1 MQSEGLTPP
10 LPFIQEDGQENDK
23 EDDGVEKQVKKQP
36 GSLREKLLRIILLCW
51 VLPIAIILTVAGV
64 LLRSNYERNL
74 RSQLETDAGY
84 VLRQEELLL
93 NAVFESSKA
102 VSYDGA
108 VRSAYR
114 DYLQNGDRA
123 ALYRGVSEYLSQTFA
138 RDERFQAVFVSFWED
153 LKIYPYVMSSG
164 IRGYSIPR
172 NYHRSVEPLLLEE
185 MAEADTA
192 IRILVYDNELYVARN
207 LLDSSFRPYATVVM
221 LCDKSGLL
229 DSFDSIRGAGGVM
242 LLLDDLL
249 LDESGTLRQT
259 EDPETPDGDVLCY
272 DGDLEGHRL
281 QLQVRTV
288 SFDILADIPEL
299 RIAVAAVL
307 LLVLPLLLVM
317 ILLFRRQVTR
327 PVETLLDATD
337 RLQGGERGYR
347 IEDEAKNKEFERI
360 YRHFNAMST
369 ELQNQFERSYR
380 EQQALQEARV
390 KALQSQINPHFLNNT
405 LEVIN
410 WEARLAGDDRVS
422 TMIEALSVMLN
433 AALGR
438 DGRSRIPL
446 KEELS
451 YVDAY
456 LYIIS
461 QRLGERLVISREIDE
476 ALLELP
482 VPRLILQPLVENAV
496 EHDLAQRHGGAL
508 SVRVYRSGDEIVLES
523 EHDGSLSSEDLES
536 IREMLAS
543 SVVDTEISGQ
553 VGLRNVRQRLEL
565 LYGQAGRLNIEQ
577 SAPERILAQVRFPI
591 ES

>member
-1 MQSEGLTPP
+1 M
-10 LPFIQEDGQENDK
+10 
-23 EDDGVEKQVKKQP
+23 EKQVKKQP
-36 GSLREKLLRIILLCW
+36 GSLRTKLLRIILLCW
-51 VLPIAIILTVAGV
+51 VLPIAIILTAAGA

-84 VLRQEELLL
+84 VLRQEELFLE
-93 NAVFESSKA
+93 AVFESSKA

-114 DYLQNGDRA
+114 DYLQNGDRT
-123 ALYRGVSEYLSQTFA
+123 ALYRGVSEYLSQSFS

-153 LKIYPYVMSSG
+153 LKIYPYIMSSG

-185 MAEADTA
+185 MSEADTA

-207 LLDSSFRPYATVVM
+207 LLDNSFRPYATVVM

-229 DSFDSIRGAGGVM
+229 NSFESIRGAGGVT
-242 LLLDDLL
+242 LL
-249 LDESGTLRQT
+249 LDELLLDETGTLRQT
-259 EDPETPDGDVLCY
+259 PGAETPDVDVLYY
-272 DGDLEGHRL
+272 DGTLEGHRL
-281 QLQVRTV
+281 QLQVKPMP
-288 SFDILADIPEL
+288 FDILADIPEL
-299 RIAVAAVL
+299 RFAVTGAV

-337 RLQGGERGYR
+337 RLQSGERGYQ
-347 IEDEAKNKEFERI
+347 IKDEAKNKEFERI

-369 ELQNQFERSYR
+369 ELQNQFERSYQ
-380 EQQALQEARV
+380 EQQALQQARV

-422 TMIEALSVMLN
+422 AMIEALSVMLN

-446 KEELS
+446 REELS

-476 ALLELP
+476 TLLELS

-508 SVRVYRSGDEIVLES
+508 SVRVYRVGDELVLET
-523 EHDGSLSSEDLES
+523 EHDGSLSREDQES
-536 IREMLAS
+536 IREMLVS

-565 LYGQAGRLNIEQ
+565 LYGQAGRLSIEQ
-577 SAPERILAQVRFPI
+577 IAPERILAQVRFPI

>member
-1 MQSEGLTPP
+1 M
-10 LPFIQEDGQENDK
+10 
-23 EDDGVEKQVKKQP
+23 EKQVKRQP
-36 GSLREKLLRIILLCW
+36 GSLRTKLLRIILLCW
-51 VLPIAIILTVAGV
+51 VLPIAIILTAAGA

-84 VLRQEELLL
+84 VLRQEELFLE
-93 NAVFESSKA
+93 AVFESSKA

-114 DYLQNGDRA
+114 DYLQNGDRT
-123 ALYRGVSEYLSQTFA
+123 ALYRGVSEYLSQSFS

-153 LKIYPYVMSSG
+153 LKIYPYIMSSG

-185 MAEADTA
+185 MSEADTA
-192 IRILVYDNELYVARN
+192 IRILVYDSELYVARN

-229 DSFDSIRGAGGVM
+229 NSFESIRGAGGVT
-242 LLLDDLL
+242 LLLDDLM
-249 LDESGTLRQT
+249 LDEAGTLRQAEDT
-259 EDPETPDGDVLCY
+259 ESPDVDVLCY
-272 DGDLEGHRL
+272 DGDLDGHRL
-281 QLQVRTV
+281 QLQVKTEP
-288 SFDILADIPEL
+288 FDILADIPEL
-299 RIAVAAVL
+299 RVAVTGVV

-337 RLQGGERGYR
+337 RLQGGERGYQ
-347 IEDEAKNKEFERI
+347 ISDEAKNKEFERI
-360 YRHFNAMST
+360 YRHFNAMSS
-369 ELQNQFERSYR
+369 ELQNQFERSYL
-380 EQQALQEARV
+380 EQQALQQARV

-422 TMIEALSVMLN
+422 AMIEALSVMLN

-446 KEELS
+446 REELS

-476 ALLELP
+476 ELLELP

-508 SVRVYRSGDEIVLES
+508 SVRAYRVGDEMVLET
-523 EHDGSLSSEDLES
+523 EHDGSLSREDQES
-536 IREMLAS
+536 IREMLVS

-565 LYGQAGRLNIEQ
+565 LYGQAGRLSIEQ
-577 SAPERILAQVRFPI
+577 SAEERILAQVRFPI

>member
-1 MQSEGLTPP
+1 M
-10 LPFIQEDGQENDK
+10 
-23 EDDGVEKQVKKQP
+23 EKQVKKQP
-36 GSLREKLLRIILLCW
+36 GSLRTKLLRIILLCW
-51 VLPIAIILTVAGV
+51 VLPIAIILTVAGI

-74 RSQLETDAGY
+74 RGQLETDAGY

-114 DYLQNGDRA
+114 DYLQHGDRT
-123 ALYRGVSEYLSQTFA
+123 ALYRGVSEYLSQTFS

-153 LKIYPYVMSSG
+153 LKIYPYIMSSG

-192 IRILVYDNELYVARN
+192 IRILVFDNELYVARN

-242 LLLDDLL
+242 LLLDDLM
-249 LDESGTLRQT
+249 LDETGTLQQAAPAET
-259 EDPETPDGDVLCY
+259 ENGDVLCY
-272 DGDLEGHRL
+272 DGELEGHRL
-281 QLQVRTV
+281 QLRVKTV
-288 SFDILADIPEL
+288 PFDILADIPEL
-299 RIAVAAVL
+299 RIAVTAVV

-337 RLQGGERGYR
+337 RLQSGERGYQ
-347 IEDEAKNKEFERI
+347 IADEAKNKEFERI

-369 ELQNQFERSYR
+369 ELQNQFERSYQ
-380 EQQALQEARV
+380 EQQALQQARV

-446 KEELS
+446 KEELG

-461 QRLGERLVISREIDE
+461 QRLGERLVINREIDE
-476 ALLELP
+476 TLLELP

-496 EHDLAQRHGGAL
+496 EHDLAQRHGGTLA
-508 SVRVYRSGDEIVLES
+508 VRVYRVGDEMVLES
-523 EHDGSLSSEDLES
+523 EHDGSLSAEDLES
-536 IREMLAS
+536 IRKLLAS

-591 ES
+591 ET

>member
-1 MQSEGLTPP
+1 M
-10 LPFIQEDGQENDK
+10 
-23 EDDGVEKQVKKQP
+23 EKQVKKQP
-36 GSLREKLLRIILLCW
+36 GSLRTKLLRIILLCW
-51 VLPIAIILTVAGV
+51 VLPIAIILTVAGI

-74 RSQLETDAGY
+74 RGQLETDAGY

-114 DYLQNGDRA
+114 DYLQRGDRT
-123 ALYRGVSEYLSQTFA
+123 ALYRGVSEYLSQTFS

-153 LKIYPYVMSSG
+153 LKIYPYIMSSG

-192 IRILVYDNELYVARN
+192 IRILVFDNELYVARN

-242 LLLDDLL
+242 LLLDDLM
-249 LDESGTLRQT
+249 LDETGTLQQAAPAET
-259 EDPETPDGDVLCY
+259 ENGDVLCY
-272 DGDLEGHRL
+272 DGELEGHRL
-281 QLQVRTV
+281 QLRVKTV
-288 SFDILADIPEL
+288 PFDILADIPEL
-299 RIAVAAVL
+299 RIAVTAVV

-337 RLQGGERGYR
+337 RLQSGERGYQ
-347 IEDEAKNKEFERI
+347 IADEAKNKEFERI

-369 ELQNQFERSYR
+369 ELQNQFERSYQ
-380 EQQALQEARV
+380 EQQALQQARV

-446 KEELS
+446 KEELG

-461 QRLGERLVISREIDE
+461 QRLGERLVINREIDE
-476 ALLELP
+476 TLLELP

-496 EHDLAQRHGGAL
+496 EHDLAQRHGGTLA
-508 SVRVYRSGDEIVLES
+508 VRVYRAGDEMVLES
-523 EHDGSLSSEDLES
+523 EHDGSLSAEDLES
-536 IREMLAS
+536 IRELLAS

-591 ES
+591 ET

>member
-1 MQSEGLTPP
+1 M
-10 LPFIQEDGQENDK
+10 
-23 EDDGVEKQVKKQP
+23 EKQMKKQP
-36 GSLREKLLRIILLCW
+36 GSLRTKLLRIILLCW
-51 VLPIAIILTVAGV
+51 VLPIAIILTVAGI

-74 RSQLETDAGY
+74 RGQLETDAGY

-114 DYLQNGDRA
+114 DYLQHGDRT
-123 ALYRGVSEYLSQTFA
+123 ALYRGVSEYLSQTFS

-153 LKIYPYVMSSG
+153 LKIYPYIMSSG

-192 IRILVYDNELYVARN
+192 IRILVFDNELYVARN
-207 LLDSSFRPYATVVM
+207 LLDSSFHPYATVVM

-229 DSFDSIRGAGGVM
+229 DSFDSIRGVGGVM
-242 LLLDDLL
+242 LLLDDLM
-249 LDESGTLRQT
+249 LDETGTLQQAAPAET
-259 EDPETPDGDVLCY
+259 ENGDVLCY
-272 DGDLEGHRL
+272 DGELEGHRL
-281 QLQVRTV
+281 QLRVKTV
-288 SFDILADIPEL
+288 PFDILADIPEL
-299 RIAVAAVL
+299 RIAVTAVV

-337 RLQGGERGYR
+337 RLQGGERGYQ
-347 IEDEAKNKEFERI
+347 ISDEAKNKEFERI
-360 YRHFNAMST
+360 YRHFNAMSS
-369 ELQNQFERSYR
+369 ELQNQFERSYQ
-380 EQQALQEARV
+380 EQQALQQARV

-410 WEARLAGDDRVS
+410 WEARLAGDERVS

-461 QRLGERLVISREIDE
+461 QRLGERLTISREIDE
-476 ALLELP
+476 ELLELP

-496 EHDLAQRHGGAL
+496 EHDLAQRRGGAL
-508 SVRVYRSGDEIVLES
+508 CVRVYRNGDDMVLES
-523 EHDGSLSSEDLES
+523 EHDGSLSVEDLES

-543 SVVDTEISGQ
+543 AVVDTEISGQ

-565 LYGQAGRLNIEQ
+565 LYGAEGQLTIEQ
-577 SAPERILAQVRFPI
+577 CGPERILARVCFPI
-591 ES
+591 ED

>member
-1 MQSEGLTPP
+1 M
-10 LPFIQEDGQENDK
+10 
-23 EDDGVEKQVKKQP
+23 EKQVKKQP
-36 GSLREKLLRIILLCW
+36 GSLRTKLLRIILLCW
-51 VLPIAIILTVAGV
+51 VLPIAIILTVAGI

-74 RSQLETDAGY
+74 RGQLETDAGY

-114 DYLQNGDRA
+114 DYLQHGDRT
-123 ALYRGVSEYLSQTFA
+123 ALYRGVSEYLSQTFS

-153 LKIYPYVMSSG
+153 LKIYPYIMSSG

-192 IRILVYDNELYVARN
+192 IRILVFDNELYVARN

-242 LLLDDLL
+242 LLLDDLM
-249 LDESGTLRQT
+249 LDETGTLQQAVPAET
-259 EDPETPDGDVLCY
+259 ENGDVLCY
-272 DGDLEGHRL
+272 DGELEGHRL
-281 QLQVRTV
+281 QLRVKTV
-288 SFDILADIPEL
+288 PFDILADIPEL
-299 RIAVAAVL
+299 RIAVTAVV

-337 RLQGGERGYR
+337 RLQSGERGYQ
-347 IEDEAKNKEFERI
+347 IADEAKNKEFERI

-369 ELQNQFERSYR
+369 ELQNQFERSYQ
-380 EQQALQEARV
+380 EQQALQQARV

-446 KEELS
+446 KEELG

-461 QRLGERLVISREIDE
+461 QRLGERLVINREIDE
-476 ALLELP
+476 TLLELP

-496 EHDLAQRHGGAL
+496 EHDLAQRHGGTLA
-508 SVRVYRSGDEIVLES
+508 VRVYRVGDEMVLES
-523 EHDGSLSSEDLES
+523 EHDGSLSAEDLES
-536 IREMLAS
+536 IRELLAS

-591 ES
+591 ET

>member
-1 MQSEGLTPP
+1 M
-10 LPFIQEDGQENDK
+10 
-23 EDDGVEKQVKKQP
+23 EKQVKKQP
-36 GSLREKLLRIILLCW
+36 GSLRTKLLLCW
-51 VLPIAIILTVAGV
+51 VLPIAIILTVAGI

-74 RSQLETDAGY
+74 RGQLETDAGY

-114 DYLQNGDRA
+114 DYLQHGDRT
-123 ALYRGVSEYLSQTFA
+123 ALYRGVSEYLSQTFS

-153 LKIYPYVMSSG
+153 LKIYPYIMSSG

-192 IRILVYDNELYVARN
+192 IRILVFDNELYVARN

-242 LLLDDLL
+242 LLLDGLM
-249 LDESGTLRQT
+249 LDETGTLQQAAPAET
-259 EDPETPDGDVLCY
+259 EDGDVLCY
-272 DGDLEGHRL
+272 DGELEGHRL
-281 QLQVRTV
+281 QLRVKTV
-288 SFDILADIPEL
+288 PFDILADIPEL
-299 RIAVAAVL
+299 RIAVTAVV

-337 RLQGGERGYR
+337 RLQSGERGYQ
-347 IEDEAKNKEFERI
+347 IADEAKNKEFERI

-369 ELQNQFERSYR
+369 ELQNQFERSYQ
-380 EQQALQEARV
+380 EQQALQQARV

-446 KEELS
+446 KEELG

-461 QRLGERLVISREIDE
+461 QRLGERLVINRGIDE
-476 ALLELP
+476 TLLELP

-496 EHDLAQRHGGAL
+496 EHDLAQRHGGTLA
-508 SVRVYRSGDEIVLES
+508 VRVYRVGDEMVLES
-523 EHDGSLSSEDLES
+523 EHDGSLSAEDLES
-536 IREMLAS
+536 IRELLAS

-591 ES
+591 ET

>member
-1 MQSEGLTPP
+1 M
-10 LPFIQEDGQENDK
+10 
-23 EDDGVEKQVKKQP
+23 EKQVKKQP
-36 GSLREKLLRIILLCW
+36 GSLRTKLLRIILLCW
-51 VLPIAIILTVAGV
+51 VLPIAIILTVAGI

-74 RSQLETDAGY
+74 RGQLETDAGY

-114 DYLQNGDRA
+114 DYLQHGDRT
-123 ALYRGVSEYLSQTFA
+123 ALYRGVSEYLSQTFS

-153 LKIYPYVMSSG
+153 LKIYPYIMSSG

-192 IRILVYDNELYVARN
+192 IRILVFDNELYVARN

-242 LLLDDLL
+242 LLLDDLM
-249 LDESGTLRQT
+249 LDETGTLQQAAPAET
-259 EDPETPDGDVLCY
+259 ENGDVLCY
-272 DGDLEGHRL
+272 DGELEGHRL
-281 QLQVRTV
+281 QLRVKTV
-288 SFDILADIPEL
+288 PFDILADIPEL
-299 RIAVAAVL
+299 RIAVTAVV

-337 RLQGGERGYR
+337 RLQSGERGYQ
-347 IEDEAKNKEFERI
+347 IADEAKNKEFERL

-369 ELQNQFERSYR
+369 ELQNQFERSYQ
-380 EQQALQEARV
+380 EQQALQQARV

-446 KEELS
+446 KEELG

-461 QRLGERLVISREIDE
+461 QRLGERLVINREIDE
-476 ALLELP
+476 TLLELP

-496 EHDLAQRHGGAL
+496 EHDLAQRHGGTLA
-508 SVRVYRSGDEIVLES
+508 VRVYRVGDEMVLES
-523 EHDGSLSSEDLES
+523 EHDGSLSAEDLES
-536 IREMLAS
+536 IRELLAS

-591 ES
+591 ET

>member
-1 MQSEGLTPP
+1 M
-10 LPFIQEDGQENDK
+10 
-23 EDDGVEKQVKKQP
+23 EKQVKKQP
-36 GSLREKLLRIILLCW
+36 GSLRTKLLRIILLCW
-51 VLPIAIILTVAGV
+51 VLPIAIILTVAGI

-74 RSQLETDAGY
+74 RGQLETDAGY

-114 DYLQNGDRA
+114 DYLQHGDRT
-123 ALYRGVSEYLSQTFA
+123 ALYRGVSEYLSQTFS

-153 LKIYPYVMSSG
+153 LKIYPYIMSSG

-185 MAEADTA
+185 MAEADTT
-192 IRILVYDNELYVARN
+192 IRILVFDNELYVARN
-207 LLDSSFRPYATVVM
+207 LLDSSFHPYATVVM

-242 LLLDDLL
+242 LLLDDQM
-249 LDESGTLRQT
+249 LDETGTLRQT
-259 EDPETPDGDVLCY
+259 EPAETQNGDVLCY
-272 DGDLEGHRL
+272 DGELEGHRL
-281 QLQVRTV
+281 QLQVKTV
-288 SFDILADIPEL
+288 PFDILADIPEL
-299 RIAVAAVL
+299 RIAVTAVL

-337 RLQGGERGYR
+337 RLQSGERGYQ
-347 IEDEAKNKEFERI
+347 IADEAKNKEFERI

-369 ELQNQFERSYR
+369 ELQNQFERSYQ
-380 EQQALQEARV
+380 EQQALQQARV

-446 KEELS
+446 KEELG

-461 QRLGERLVISREIDE
+461 QRLGERLVINREIDE
-476 ALLELP
+476 TLLELP

-496 EHDLAQRHGGAL
+496 EHDLAQRHGGTLA
-508 SVRVYRSGDEIVLES
+508 VRVYRVGDEMVLES
-523 EHDGSLSSEDLES
+523 EHDGSLSAEDLES
-536 IREMLAS
+536 IRELLAS

-591 ES
+591 ET

>member
-1 MQSEGLTPP
+1 M
-10 LPFIQEDGQENDK
+10 
-23 EDDGVEKQVKKQP
+23 EKQVKKQP
-36 GSLREKLLRIILLCW
+36 GSLRTKLLRIILLCW
-51 VLPIAIILTVAGV
+51 VLPIAIILTVAGI

-74 RSQLETDAGY
+74 RGQLETDAGY

-114 DYLQNGDRA
+114 DYLQHGDRT
-123 ALYRGVSEYLSQTFA
+123 ALYRGVSEYLSQTFS

-153 LKIYPYVMSSG
+153 LKIYPYIMSSG

-192 IRILVYDNELYVARN
+192 TLILVFDNELYVARN

-242 LLLDDLL
+242 LLLDGLM
-249 LDESGTLRQT
+249 LDETGTLQQAAPAET
-259 EDPETPDGDVLCY
+259 ENGDVLCY
-272 DGDLEGHRL
+272 DGELEGHRL
-281 QLQVRTV
+281 QLRVKTV
-288 SFDILADIPEL
+288 PFDILADIPEL
-299 RIAVAAVL
+299 RIAVTAVV

-327 PVETLLDATD
+327 PVETLLDAKD
-337 RLQGGERGYR
+337 RLQSGERGYQ
-347 IEDEAKNKEFERI
+347 IADEAKNKEFERI

-369 ELQNQFERSYR
+369 ELQNQFERSYQ
-380 EQQALQEARV
+380 EQQALQQARV

-446 KEELS
+446 KEELG

-461 QRLGERLVISREIDE
+461 QRLGERLVINREIDE

-496 EHDLAQRHGGAL
+496 EHDLAQRHGGTLA
-508 SVRVYRSGDEIVLES
+508 VRVYRTGDEMVLES
-523 EHDGSLSSEDLES
+523 EHDGSLSTEDLES
-536 IREMLAS
+536 IRELLAS

-565 LYGQAGRLNIEQ
+565 LYGRAGRLNIEQ

-591 ES
+591 ET

>member
-1 MQSEGLTPP
+1 M
-10 LPFIQEDGQENDK
+10 
-23 EDDGVEKQVKKQP
+23 EKQVKKQP
-36 GSLREKLLRIILLCW
+36 GSLRTKLLRIILLCW

-93 NAVFESSKA
+93 DAVFESSKA

-114 DYLQNGDRA
+114 DYLQNGDRT

-153 LKIYPYVMSSG
+153 LKIYPYIMSSG

-172 NYHRSVEPLLLEE
+172 YYHRSVEPLLLEE
-185 MAEADTA
+185 MSEADTA
-192 IRILVYDNELYVARN
+192 IRILVYDRELYVARN

-229 DSFDSIRGAGGVM
+229 SSFDSIRGAGGVT
-242 LLLDDLL
+242 LLLDDLM
-249 LDESGTLRQT
+249 LDETGTLRQAENT
-259 EDPETPDGDVLCY
+259 ESPDVDVLCY
-272 DGDLEGHRL
+272 DGDLDGHRL
-281 QLQVRTV
+281 QLQVKTEP
-288 SFDILADIPEL
+288 FDILADIPEL
-299 RIAVAAVL
+299 RVAVTGVV

-337 RLQGGERGYR
+337 RLQGGERGYQ
-347 IEDEAKNKEFERI
+347 ISDEAKNKEFERI
-360 YRHFNAMST
+360 YLHFNAMSS
-369 ELQNQFERSYR
+369 ELQNQFERSYL
-380 EQQALQEARV
+380 EQQALQQARV

-410 WEARLAGDDRVS
+410 WEARLAGDERVS
-422 TMIEALSVMLN
+422 EMIEALSVMLN

-446 KEELS
+446 REELS

-456 LYIIS
+456 LYIFS

-496 EHDLAQRHGGAL
+496 EHDLAQHRGGAL
-508 SVRVYRSGDEIVLES
+508 SVRAYRVGDEMVLET
-523 EHDGSLSSEDLES
+523 EHDGSLSREDQES
-536 IREMLAS
+536 IREMLVS

-565 LYGQAGRLNIEQ
+565 LYGQAGRLSIEQ
-577 SAPERILAQVRFPI
+577 SAEERILAQVRFPI

>member
-1 MQSEGLTPP
+1 M
-10 LPFIQEDGQENDK
+10 
-23 EDDGVEKQVKKQP
+23 EKQVKKQP
-36 GSLREKLLRIILLCW
+36 GSLRTKLLRIILLCW
-51 VLPIAIILTVAGV
+51 VLPIAIILTVAGI

-74 RSQLETDAGY
+74 RGQLETDAGY

-114 DYLQNGDRA
+114 DYLQHGDRT
-123 ALYRGVSEYLSQTFA
+123 ALYRGVSEYLSQTFS

-192 IRILVYDNELYVARN
+192 IRILVFDNELYVARN

-242 LLLDDLL
+242 LLLDDLM
-249 LDESGTLRQT
+249 LDETGTLQQAAPAET
-259 EDPETPDGDVLCY
+259 ENGDVLCY
-272 DGDLEGHRL
+272 DGELEGHRL
-281 QLQVRTV
+281 QLRVKTV
-288 SFDILADIPEL
+288 PFDILADIPEL
-299 RIAVAAVL
+299 RIAVTAVV

-337 RLQGGERGYR
+337 RLQSGERGYQ
-347 IEDEAKNKEFERI
+347 IADEAKNKEFERI

-369 ELQNQFERSYR
+369 ELKNQFERSYQ
-380 EQQALQEARV
+380 EQQALQQARV

-446 KEELS
+446 REELG

-461 QRLGERLVISREIDE
+461 QRLGERLVINREIDE
-476 ALLELP
+476 TLLELP

-496 EHDLAQRHGGAL
+496 EHDLAQRHGGTLA
-508 SVRVYRSGDEIVLES
+508 VRVYRVGDEMVLES
-523 EHDGSLSSEDLES
+523 EHDGSLSAEDLES
-536 IREMLAS
+536 IRELLAS

-591 ES
+591 ET

>member
-1 MQSEGLTPP
+1 M
-10 LPFIQEDGQENDK
+10 
-23 EDDGVEKQVKKQP
+23 EKQMKKQP
-36 GSLREKLLRIILLCW
+36 GSLRTKLLRIILLCW
-51 VLPIAIILTVAGV
+51 VLPIAIILTVAGI

-74 RSQLETDAGY
+74 RGQLETDAGY

-114 DYLQNGDRA
+114 DYLQRGDRT
-123 ALYRGVSEYLSQTFA
+123 ALYRGVSEYLSQTFS

-192 IRILVYDNELYVARN
+192 IRILVFDNELYVARN
-207 LLDSSFRPYATVVM
+207 LLDSSFHPYATVVM

-242 LLLDDLL
+242 LLLDDLM
-249 LDESGTLRQT
+249 LDETGTLQQAAPAET
-259 EDPETPDGDVLCY
+259 ENGDVLCY
-272 DGDLEGHRL
+272 DGELEGHRL
-281 QLQVRTV
+281 QLRVKTV
-288 SFDILADIPEL
+288 PFDILADIPEL
-299 RIAVAAVL
+299 RIAVTAVV

-337 RLQGGERGYR
+337 RLQSGERGYQ
-347 IEDEAKNKEFERI
+347 IADEAKNKEFERI

-369 ELQNQFERSYR
+369 ELQNQFERSYQ
-380 EQQALQEARV
+380 EQQALQQARV

-446 KEELS
+446 KEELG

-461 QRLGERLVISREIDE
+461 QRLGERLVINREIDE
-476 ALLELP
+476 TLLELP

-496 EHDLAQRHGGAL
+496 EHDLAQRHGGTLA
-508 SVRVYRSGDEIVLES
+508 VRVYRVGDEMVLES
-523 EHDGSLSSEDLES
+523 EHDGSLSAEDLES
-536 IREMLAS
+536 IRELLAS

-591 ES
+591 ET

>member
-1 MQSEGLTPP
+1 M
-10 LPFIQEDGQENDK
+10 
-23 EDDGVEKQVKKQP
+23 EKQVKRQP
-36 GSLREKLLRIILLCW
+36 GSLRTKLLRIILLCW
-51 VLPIAIILTVAGV
+51 VLPIAIILTAAGA

-84 VLRQEELLL
+84 VLRQEELFLE
-93 NAVFESSKA
+93 AVFESSKA

-114 DYLQNGDRA
+114 DYLQSGDRT
-123 ALYRGVSEYLSQTFA
+123 ALYRGVSEYLSQAFA
-138 RDERFQAVFVSFWED
+138 RDDRFQAVFVSFWED
-153 LKIYPYVMSSG
+153 LKIYPYIMSSG

-172 NYHRSVEPLLLEE
+172 NYHRSVEPLLLEQ

-192 IRILVYDNELYVARN
+192 IRVLVYDNELYIARN
-207 LLDSSFRPYATVVM
+207 LLDR

-229 DSFDSIRGAGGVM
+229 SSFDSIRGAAGVR
-242 LLLDDLL
+242 LL
-249 LDESGTLRQT
+249 LDELQLDETGTLRQAETT
-259 EDPETPDGDVLCY
+259 EVSAGELLCY
-272 DGDLEGHRL
+272 DGDLDGHRL
-281 QLQVRTV
+281 QLQVKTV
-288 SFDILADIPEL
+288 PFDILADIPEL
-299 RIAVAAVL
+299 RITVAGVV

-337 RLQGGERGYR
+337 RLQGGERGYQ
-347 IEDEAKNKEFERI
+347 ISDEAKNKEFERI
-360 YRHFNAMST
+360 YRHFNAMSS
-369 ELQNQFERSYR
+369 ELQNQFERSYQ
-380 EQQALQEARV
+380 EQQALQQARV

-410 WEARLAGDDRVS
+410 WEARLAGDERVS

-461 QRLGERLVISREIDE
+461 QRLGERLTISREIDE
-476 ALLELP
+476 ELLELP

-496 EHDLAQRHGGAL
+496 EHDLAQRRGGAL
-508 SVRVYRSGDEIVLES
+508 CVRVYRNGDDMVLES
-523 EHDGSLSSEDLES
+523 EHDGSLSVEDLES

-543 SVVDTEISGQ
+543 AVVDTEISGQ

-565 LYGQAGRLNIEQ
+565 LYGAEGQLTIEQ
-577 SAPERILAQVRFPI
+577 CGPERILARVCFPI
-591 ES
+591 ED

>member
-1 MQSEGLTPP
+1 M
-10 LPFIQEDGQENDK
+10 
-23 EDDGVEKQVKKQP
+23 EKQVKKQP
-36 GSLREKLLRIILLCW
+36 GSLRTKLLRIILLCW
-51 VLPIAIILTVAGV
+51 VLPIAIILTVAGI

-74 RSQLETDAGY
+74 RGQLETDAGY

-114 DYLQNGDRA
+114 DYLQRGDRT
-123 ALYRGVSEYLSQTFA
+123 ALYRGVSEYLSQTFS

-153 LKIYPYVMSSG
+153 LKIYPYIMSSG

-192 IRILVYDNELYVARN
+192 IRILVFDNELYVARN
-207 LLDSSFRPYATVVM
+207 LLDSSFHPYATVVM

-242 LLLDDLL
+242 LLLDDLM
-249 LDESGTLRQT
+249 LDETGTLQQAAPAET
-259 EDPETPDGDVLCY
+259 ENGDVLCY
-272 DGDLEGHRL
+272 DGELEGHRL
-281 QLQVRTV
+281 QLRVKTV
-288 SFDILADIPEL
+288 PFDILADIPEL
-299 RIAVAAVL
+299 RIAVTAVV

-337 RLQGGERGYR
+337 RLQSGERGYQ
-347 IEDEAKNKEFERI
+347 IADEAKNKEFERI

-369 ELQNQFERSYR
+369 ELQNQFERSYQ
-380 EQQALQEARV
+380 EQQALQQARV

-446 KEELS
+446 KEELG

-461 QRLGERLVISREIDE
+461 QRLGERLVINREIDE
-476 ALLELP
+476 TLLELP

-496 EHDLAQRHGGAL
+496 EHDLAQRHGGTLA
-508 SVRVYRSGDEIVLES
+508 VRVYRAGDEMVLES
-523 EHDGSLSSEDLES
+523 EHDGSLSAEDLES
-536 IREMLAS
+536 IRELLAS

-591 ES
+591 ET

>member
-1 MQSEGLTPP
+1 M
-10 LPFIQEDGQENDK
+10 
-23 EDDGVEKQVKKQP
+23 EKQVKKQP
-36 GSLREKLLRIILLCW
+36 GSLRTKLLRIILLCW
-51 VLPIAIILTVAGV
+51 VLPIAIILTVAGI

-74 RSQLETDAGY
+74 RGQLETDAGY

-114 DYLQNGDRA
+114 DYLQHGDRT
-123 ALYRGVSEYLSQTFA
+123 ALYRGVSEYLSQTFS

-153 LKIYPYVMSSG
+153 LKIYPYIMSSG

-192 IRILVYDNELYVARN
+192 IRILVFDNELYVARN

-242 LLLDDLL
+242 LLLDDLM
-249 LDESGTLRQT
+249 LDETGTLQQAAPAET
-259 EDPETPDGDVLCY
+259 ENGDVLCY
-272 DGDLEGHRL
+272 DGELEGHRL
-281 QLQVRTV
+281 QLRVKTV
-288 SFDILADIPEL
+288 PFDILADIPEL
-299 RIAVAAVL
+299 RIAVTAVV

-337 RLQGGERGYR
+337 RLQSGERGYQ
-347 IEDEAKNKEFERI
+347 IADEAKNKEFERI
-360 YRHFNAMST
+360 YRHFNAMSA
-369 ELQNQFERSYR
+369 ELQNQFERSYQ
-380 EQQALQEARV
+380 EQQALQQARV

-446 KEELS
+446 KEELG

-461 QRLGERLVISREIDE
+461 QRLGERLVINREIDE
-476 ALLELP
+476 TLLELP

-496 EHDLAQRHGGAL
+496 EHDLAQRHGGTLA
-508 SVRVYRSGDEIVLES
+508 VRVYRVGDEMVLES
-523 EHDGSLSSEDLES
+523 EHDGSLSAEDLES
-536 IREMLAS
+536 IRELLAS

-591 ES
+591 ET

>member
-1 MQSEGLTPP
+1 M
-10 LPFIQEDGQENDK
+10 
-23 EDDGVEKQVKKQP
+23 EKQVKKQP
-36 GSLREKLLRIILLCW
+36 GSLRTKLLRIILLCW
-51 VLPIAIILTVAGV
+51 VLPIAIILTVAGI

-74 RSQLETDAGY
+74 RGQLETDAGY

-114 DYLQNGDRA
+114 DYLQHGDRT
-123 ALYRGVSEYLSQTFA
+123 ALYRGVSEYLSQTFS

-153 LKIYPYVMSSG
+153 LKIYPYIMSSG

-192 IRILVYDNELYVARN
+192 IRILVFDNELYVARN
-207 LLDSSFRPYATVVM
+207 LLDSSFHPYATVVM

-242 LLLDDLL
+242 LLLDDLM
-249 LDESGTLRQT
+249 LDETGTLQQAAPAGT
-259 EDPETPDGDVLCY
+259 QEGDVLCY
-272 DGDLEGHRL
+272 DGELEGHRL
-281 QLQVRTV
+281 QLRVKTV
-288 SFDILADIPEL
+288 PFDILADIPEL
-299 RIAVAAVL
+299 RIAVTAVV

-337 RLQGGERGYR
+337 RLQSGERGYQ
-347 IEDEAKNKEFERI
+347 IADEAKNKEFERI

-369 ELQNQFERSYR
+369 ELQNQFERSYQ
-380 EQQALQEARV
+380 EQQALQQARV
-390 KALQSQINPHFLNNT
+390 QALQSQINPHFLNNT

-446 KEELS
+446 KEELG

-461 QRLGERLVISREIDE
+461 QRLGERLVINREIDE
-476 ALLELP
+476 TLLELP

-496 EHDLAQRHGGAL
+496 EHDLAQRHGGTLA
-508 SVRVYRSGDEIVLES
+508 VRVYRVGDEMVLES
-523 EHDGSLSSEDLES
+523 EHDGSLSAEDLES
-536 IREMLAS
+536 IRELLAS

-591 ES
+591 ET

>member
-1 MQSEGLTPP
+1 M
-10 LPFIQEDGQENDK
+10 
-23 EDDGVEKQVKKQP
+23 EKQVKKQP
-36 GSLREKLLRIILLCW
+36 GSLRTKLLRIILLCW
-51 VLPIAIILTVAGV
+51 VLPIAIILTVAGI

-74 RSQLETDAGY
+74 RGQLETDAGY

-93 NAVFESSKA
+93 NAIFESSKA

-114 DYLQNGDRA
+114 DYLQRGDRT
-123 ALYRGVSEYLSQTFA
+123 ALYRGVSEYLSQTFS

-192 IRILVYDNELYVARN
+192 IRILVFDNELYVARN

-242 LLLDDLL
+242 LLLDDLM
-249 LDESGTLRQT
+249 LDETGTLQQAAPAET
-259 EDPETPDGDVLCY
+259 ENGDVLCY
-272 DGDLEGHRL
+272 DGELEGHRL
-281 QLQVRTV
+281 QLRVKTV
-288 SFDILADIPEL
+288 PFDILADIPEL
-299 RIAVAAVL
+299 RIAVTAVV

-337 RLQGGERGYR
+337 RLQSGERGYQ
-347 IEDEAKNKEFERI
+347 IADEAKNKEFERI

-369 ELQNQFERSYR
+369 ELQNQFERSYQ
-380 EQQALQEARV
+380 EQQALQQARV

-446 KEELS
+446 KEELG

-461 QRLGERLVISREIDE
+461 QRLGERLVINREIDE
-476 ALLELP
+476 TLLELP

-496 EHDLAQRHGGAL
+496 EHDLAQRHGGTLA
-508 SVRVYRSGDEIVLES
+508 VRVYRVGDEMVLES
-523 EHDGSLSSEDLES
+523 EHDGSLSAEDLES
-536 IREMLAS
+536 IRELLAS

-565 LYGQAGRLNIEQ
+565 LYGQAGQLNIEQ

-591 ES
+591 ET

>member
-1 MQSEGLTPP
+1 
-10 LPFIQEDGQENDK
+10 
-23 EDDGVEKQVKKQP
+23 
-36 GSLREKLLRIILLCW
+36 
-51 VLPIAIILTVAGV
+51 
-64 LLRSNYERNL
+64 
-74 RSQLETDAGY
+74 
-84 VLRQEELLL
+84 
-93 NAVFESSKA
+93 
-102 VSYDGA
+102 
-108 VRSAYR
+108 
-114 DYLQNGDRA
+114 
-123 ALYRGVSEYLSQTFA
+123 
-138 RDERFQAVFVSFWED
+138 
-153 LKIYPYVMSSG
+153 MSSG

-192 IRILVYDNELYVARN
+192 IRILVFDNELYVARN

-242 LLLDDLL
+242 LLLDDLM
-249 LDESGTLRQT
+249 LDETGTLQQAAPAET
-259 EDPETPDGDVLCY
+259 ENGDVLCY
-272 DGDLEGHRL
+272 DGELEGHRL
-281 QLQVRTV
+281 QLRVKTV
-288 SFDILADIPEL
+288 PFDILADIPEL
-299 RIAVAAVL
+299 RIAVTAVV

-337 RLQGGERGYR
+337 RLQSGERGYQ
-347 IEDEAKNKEFERI
+347 IADEAKNKEFERI

-369 ELQNQFERSYR
+369 ELQNQFERSYQ
-380 EQQALQEARV
+380 EQQALQQARV

-446 KEELS
+446 KEELG

-461 QRLGERLVISREIDE
+461 QRLGERLVINREIDE
-476 ALLELP
+476 TLLELP

-496 EHDLAQRHGGAL
+496 EHDLAQRHGGTLA
-508 SVRVYRSGDEIVLES
+508 VRVYRVGDEMVLES
-523 EHDGSLSSEDLES
+523 EHDGSLSAEDLES
-536 IREMLAS
+536 IRELLAS

-591 ES
+591 ET

>member
-1 MQSEGLTPP
+1 M
-10 LPFIQEDGQENDK
+10 
-23 EDDGVEKQVKKQP
+23 EKQVKKQP
-36 GSLREKLLRIILLCW
+36 GSLRTKLLRIILLCW
-51 VLPIAIILTVAGV
+51 VLPIAIILTVAGI

-74 RSQLETDAGY
+74 RGQLETDAGY

-114 DYLQNGDRA
+114 DYLQHGDRT
-123 ALYRGVSEYLSQTFA
+123 ALYRGVSEYLSQTFS

-192 IRILVYDNELYVARN
+192 IRILVFDNELYVARN
-207 LLDSSFRPYATVVM
+207 LLDSSFHPYATVVM

-242 LLLDDLL
+242 LLLDDLM
-249 LDESGTLRQT
+249 LDETGTLRQA
-259 EDPETPDGDVLCY
+259 EPAETQNGDVLCY
-272 DGDLEGHRL
+272 DGELEGHRL
-281 QLQVRTV
+281 QLQVKTV
-288 SFDILADIPEL
+288 PFDILADIPEL
-299 RIAVAAVL
+299 RIAVTAVV

-337 RLQGGERGYR
+337 RLQNGERGYQ
-347 IEDEAKNKEFERI
+347 IADEAKNKEFERI

-369 ELQNQFERSYR
+369 ELQNQFERSYQ
-380 EQQALQEARV
+380 EQQALQQARV

-446 KEELS
+446 REELG

-461 QRLGERLVISREIDE
+461 QRLGERLVINREIDE
-476 ALLELP
+476 TLLELP

-496 EHDLAQRHGGAL
+496 EHDLAQRHGGTLA
-508 SVRVYRSGDEIVLES
+508 VRVYRAGDEMVLES
-523 EHDGSLSSEDLES
+523 EHDGSLSAEDLES
-536 IREMLAS
+536 IRELLAS

-565 LYGQAGRLNIEQ
+565 LYGQAGQLNIEQ

-591 ES
+591 ET

>member
-1 MQSEGLTPP
+1 M
-10 LPFIQEDGQENDK
+10 
-23 EDDGVEKQVKKQP
+23 EKQMKKQP
-36 GSLREKLLRIILLCW
+36 GSLRTKLLRIILLCW
-51 VLPIAIILTVAGV
+51 VLPIAIILTVAGI

-74 RSQLETDAGY
+74 RGQLETDAGY

-114 DYLQNGDRA
+114 DYLQRGDRT
-123 ALYRGVSEYLSQTFA
+123 ALYRGVSEYLSQTFS

-153 LKIYPYVMSSG
+153 LKIYPYIMSSG

-192 IRILVYDNELYVARN
+192 IRILVFDNELYVARN

-242 LLLDDLL
+242 LLLDDLM
-249 LDESGTLRQT
+249 LDETGTLQQAVPAET
-259 EDPETPDGDVLCY
+259 ENGDVLCY
-272 DGDLEGHRL
+272 DGELEGHRL
-281 QLQVRTV
+281 QLRVKTV
-288 SFDILADIPEL
+288 PFDILADIPEL
-299 RIAVAAVL
+299 RIAVTAVV

-337 RLQGGERGYR
+337 RLQSGERGYQ
-347 IEDEAKNKEFERI
+347 IADEAKNKEFERI

-369 ELQNQFERSYR
+369 ELQNQFERSYQ
-380 EQQALQEARV
+380 EQQALQQARV
-390 KALQSQINPHFLNNT
+390 KALQSQINPHVLNNT

-446 KEELS
+446 KEELG

-461 QRLGERLVISREIDE
+461 QRLGERLVINREIDE
-476 ALLELP
+476 TLLELP

-496 EHDLAQRHGGAL
+496 EHDLAQRHGGTLA
-508 SVRVYRSGDEIVLES
+508 VRVYRVGDEMVLES
-523 EHDGSLSSEDLES
+523 EHDGSLSAEDLES
-536 IREMLAS
+536 IRELLAS

-591 ES
+591 ET

>member
-1 MQSEGLTPP
+1 M
-10 LPFIQEDGQENDK
+10 
-23 EDDGVEKQVKKQP
+23 EKQMKKQP
-36 GSLREKLLRIILLCW
+36 GSLRTKLLRIILLCW
-51 VLPIAIILTVAGV
+51 VLPIAIILTVAGI

-74 RSQLETDAGY
+74 RGQLETDAGY

-114 DYLQNGDRA
+114 DYLQRGDRT
-123 ALYRGVSEYLSQTFA
+123 ALYRGVSEYLSQTFS

-153 LKIYPYVMSSG
+153 LKIYPYIMSSG

-185 MAEADTA
+185 MAEADTT
-192 IRILVYDNELYVARN
+192 IRILVFDNELYVARN
-207 LLDSSFRPYATVVM
+207 LLDSSFHPYATVVM

-242 LLLDDLL
+242 LLLDDQM
-249 LDESGTLRQT
+249 LDETGTLRQT
-259 EDPETPDGDVLCY
+259 EPAETQNGDVLCY
-272 DGDLEGHRL
+272 DGELEGHRL
-281 QLQVRTV
+281 QLRVKTV
-288 SFDILADIPEL
+288 PFDILADIPEL
-299 RIAVAAVL
+299 RIAVTAVV

-337 RLQGGERGYR
+337 RLQSGERGYQ
-347 IEDEAKNKEFERI
+347 IADEAKNKEFERI

-369 ELQNQFERSYR
+369 ELQNQFERSYQ
-380 EQQALQEARV
+380 EQQALQQARV

-446 KEELS
+446 KEELG

-461 QRLGERLVISREIDE
+461 QRLGERLVINREIDE
-476 ALLELP
+476 TLLELP

-496 EHDLAQRHGGAL
+496 EHDLAQRHGGTLA
-508 SVRVYRSGDEIVLES
+508 VRVYRVGDEMVLES
-523 EHDGSLSSEDLES
+523 EHDGSLSAEDLES
-536 IREMLAS
+536 IRELLAS

-591 ES
+591 ET

>member
-1 MQSEGLTPP
+1 M
-10 LPFIQEDGQENDK
+10 
-23 EDDGVEKQVKKQP
+23 EKQVKKQP
-36 GSLREKLLRIILLCW
+36 GSLRTKLLRIILLCW

-74 RSQLETDAGY
+74 QSQLETDANY
-84 VLRQEELLL
+84 VLRQEEVLLE
-93 NAVFESSKA
+93 AVFESSKA

-114 DYLQNGDRA
+114 DYLQSGDRT

-138 RDERFQAVFVSFWED
+138 RDDRFQAVFVSFWED
-153 LKIYPYVMSSG
+153 LKIYPYIMSSG

-172 NYHRSVEPLLLEE
+172 NYHRSVEPLLLEQ

-192 IRILVYDNELYVARN
+192 IRALVYDNELYIARN

-229 DSFDSIRGAGGVM
+229 GSFDSIRGAAGVR
-242 LLLDDLL
+242 LL
-249 LDESGTLRQT
+249 LDELQLDETGTLRQAETT
-259 EDPETPDGDVLCY
+259 EVSAGELLCY
-272 DGDLEGHRL
+272 DGDLDGHRL
-281 QLQVRTV
+281 QLQVKTV
-288 SFDILADIPEL
+288 PFDILADIPEL
-299 RIAVAAVL
+299 RITVAGVV

-337 RLQGGERGYR
+337 RLQGGERGYQ
-347 IEDEAKNKEFERI
+347 ISDEAKNKEFERI
-360 YRHFNAMST
+360 YRHFNVMSS
-369 ELQNQFERSYR
+369 ELQNQFERSYQ
-380 EQQALQEARV
+380 EQQALQQARV

-410 WEARLAGDDRVS
+410 WEARLAGDERVS

-461 QRLGERLVISREIDE
+461 QRLGERLTISREIDE
-476 ALLELP
+476 ELLELP

-496 EHDLAQRHGGAL
+496 EHDLAQRRGGAL
-508 SVRVYRSGDEIVLES
+508 CVRVYRNGGDMVLES
-523 EHDGSLSSEDLES
+523 EHDGSLSAEDLQS

-543 SVVDTEISGQ
+543 AVVDTEISGQ

-565 LYGQAGRLNIEQ
+565 LYGAEGQLTIEQ
-577 SAPERILAQVRFPI
+577 CGPERILARVCFPI
-591 ES
+591 ED

>member
-1 MQSEGLTPP
+1 M
-10 LPFIQEDGQENDK
+10 
-23 EDDGVEKQVKKQP
+23 EKQMKKQP
-36 GSLREKLLRIILLCW
+36 GSLRTKLLRIILLCW
-51 VLPIAIILTVAGV
+51 VLPIAIILTVAGI

-74 RSQLETDAGY
+74 RGQLETDAGY

-114 DYLQNGDRA
+114 DYLQRGDRT
-123 ALYRGVSEYLSQTFA
+123 ALYRGVSEYLSQTFS

-153 LKIYPYVMSSG
+153 LKIYPYIMSSG

-192 IRILVYDNELYVARN
+192 IRILVFDNELYVARN
-207 LLDSSFRPYATVVM
+207 LLDSSFHPYATVVM

-242 LLLDDLL
+242 LLLDDLM
-249 LDESGTLRQT
+249 LDETGTLQQAAPAET
-259 EDPETPDGDVLCY
+259 ENGDVLCY
-272 DGDLEGHRL
+272 DGELEGHRL
-281 QLQVRTV
+281 QLRVKTV
-288 SFDILADIPEL
+288 PFDILADIPEL
-299 RIAVAAVL
+299 RIAVTAVV
-307 LLVLPLLLVM
+307 LLVLPLLLVI

-337 RLQGGERGYR
+337 RLQSGERGYQ
-347 IEDEAKNKEFERI
+347 IADEAKNKEFERI

-369 ELQNQFERSYR
+369 ELQNQFERSYQ
-380 EQQALQEARV
+380 EQQALQQARV

-446 KEELS
+446 KEELG

-461 QRLGERLVISREIDE
+461 QRLGERLVINREIDE
-476 ALLELP
+476 TLLELP

-496 EHDLAQRHGGAL
+496 EHDLAQRHGGTLA
-508 SVRVYRSGDEIVLES
+508 VRVYRIGDEMVLES
-523 EHDGSLSSEDLES
+523 EHDGSLSAEDLES
-536 IREMLAS
+536 IRELLAS

-591 ES
+591 ET

>member
-1 MQSEGLTPP
+1 M
-10 LPFIQEDGQENDK
+10 
-23 EDDGVEKQVKKQP
+23 EKQMKKQP
-36 GSLREKLLRIILLCW
+36 GSLRTKLLRIILLCW
-51 VLPIAIILTVAGV
+51 VLPIAIILTVAGI

-74 RSQLETDAGY
+74 RGQLETDAGY

-114 DYLQNGDRA
+114 DYLQHGDRT
-123 ALYRGVSEYLSQTFA
+123 ALYRGVSEYLSQTFS

-153 LKIYPYVMSSG
+153 LKIYPYIMSSG

-192 IRILVYDNELYVARN
+192 IRILVFDNELYVARN
-207 LLDSSFRPYATVVM
+207 LLDSSFHPYATVVM

-242 LLLDDLL
+242 LLLDDLM
-249 LDESGTLRQT
+249 LDETGTLQQAVPAET
-259 EDPETPDGDVLCY
+259 ENGDVLCY
-272 DGDLEGHRL
+272 DGELEGHRL
-281 QLQVRTV
+281 QLRVKTV
-288 SFDILADIPEL
+288 PFDILADIPEL
-299 RIAVAAVL
+299 RIAVTAVV

-337 RLQGGERGYR
+337 RLQSGERGYQ
-347 IEDEAKNKEFERI
+347 IADEAKNKEFERI

-369 ELQNQFERSYR
+369 ELQNQFERSYQ
-380 EQQALQEARV
+380 EQQALQQARV

-446 KEELS
+446 KEELG

-461 QRLGERLVISREIDE
+461 QRLGERLVINREIDE
-476 ALLELP
+476 TLLELP

-496 EHDLAQRHGGAL
+496 EHDLAQRHGGTLA
-508 SVRVYRSGDEIVLES
+508 VRVYRVGDEMVLES
-523 EHDGSLSSEDLES
+523 EHDGSLSAEDLES
-536 IREMLAS
+536 IRELLAS

-591 ES
+591 ET

>member
-1 MQSEGLTPP
+1 M
-10 LPFIQEDGQENDK
+10 
-23 EDDGVEKQVKKQP
+23 EKQVKKQP
-36 GSLREKLLRIILLCW
+36 GSLRTKLLRIILLCW
-51 VLPIAIILTVAGV
+51 VLPIAIILTVAGI

-74 RSQLETDAGY
+74 RGQLETDAGY

-114 DYLQNGDRA
+114 DYLQRGDRT
-123 ALYRGVSEYLSQTFA
+123 ALYRGVSEYLSQTFS

-153 LKIYPYVMSSG
+153 LKIYPYIMSSG

-192 IRILVYDNELYVARN
+192 IRILVFDNELYVARN
-207 LLDSSFRPYATVVM
+207 LLDSSFHPYATVVM

-242 LLLDDLL
+242 LLLDDLM
-249 LDESGTLRQT
+249 LDETGTLQQAAPAET
-259 EDPETPDGDVLCY
+259 ENGDVLCY
-272 DGDLEGHRL
+272 DGELEGHRL
-281 QLQVRTV
+281 QLRVKTV
-288 SFDILADIPEL
+288 PFDILADIPEL
-299 RIAVAAVL
+299 RIAVTAVV

-337 RLQGGERGYR
+337 RLQSGERGYQ
-347 IEDEAKNKEFERI
+347 IADEAKNKEFERI

-369 ELQNQFERSYR
+369 ELQNQFERSYQ
-380 EQQALQEARV
+380 EQQALQQARV

-446 KEELS
+446 KEELG

-461 QRLGERLVISREIDE
+461 QRLGERLVINREIDE
-476 ALLELP
+476 TLLELP

-496 EHDLAQRHGGAL
+496 EHDLAQRHGGTLA
-508 SVRVYRSGDEIVLES
+508 VRVYRAGDEMVLES
-523 EHDGSLSSEDLES
+523 EHDGSLSAEDLES
-536 IREMLAS
+536 IRELLAS

-565 LYGQAGRLNIEQ
+565 LYGRAGRLNIEQ

-591 ES
+591 ET

>member
-1 MQSEGLTPP
+1 M
-10 LPFIQEDGQENDK
+10 
-23 EDDGVEKQVKKQP
+23 EKQMKKQP
-36 GSLREKLLRIILLCW
+36 GSLRTKLLRIILLCW
-51 VLPIAIILTVAGV
+51 VLPIAIILTVAGI

-74 RSQLETDAGY
+74 RGQLETDAGY

-114 DYLQNGDRA
+114 DYLQRGDRT
-123 ALYRGVSEYLSQTFA
+123 ALYRGVSEYLSQTFS

-153 LKIYPYVMSSG
+153 LKIYPYIMSSG

-192 IRILVYDNELYVARN
+192 IRILVFDNELYVARN

-242 LLLDDLL
+242 LLLDDLM
-249 LDESGTLRQT
+249 LDETGTLQQAVPAET
-259 EDPETPDGDVLCY
+259 ENGDVLCY
-272 DGDLEGHRL
+272 DGELEGHRL
-281 QLQVRTV
+281 QLRVKTV
-288 SFDILADIPEL
+288 PFDILADIPEL
-299 RIAVAAVL
+299 RIAVTAVV

-337 RLQGGERGYR
+337 RLQSGERGYQ
-347 IEDEAKNKEFERI
+347 IADEAKNKEFERI

-369 ELQNQFERSYR
+369 ELQNQFERSYQ
-380 EQQALQEARV
+380 EQQALQQARV

-446 KEELS
+446 KEELG

-461 QRLGERLVISREIDE
+461 QRLGERLVINREIDE
-476 ALLELP
+476 TLLELP

-496 EHDLAQRHGGAL
+496 EHDLAQRHGGTLA
-508 SVRVYRSGDEIVLES
+508 VRVYRVGDEMVLES
-523 EHDGSLSSEDLES
+523 EHDGSLSAEDLES
-536 IREMLAS
+536 IRELLAS

-591 ES
+591 ET

>member
-1 MQSEGLTPP
+1 M
-10 LPFIQEDGQENDK
+10 
-23 EDDGVEKQVKKQP
+23 EKQVKRQP
-36 GSLREKLLRIILLCW
+36 GSLRTKLLRIILLCW
-51 VLPIAIILTVAGV
+51 VLPIAIILTAAGA

-84 VLRQEELLL
+84 VLRQEELFLE
-93 NAVFESSKA
+93 AVFESSKA

-114 DYLQNGDRA
+114 DYLQNGDRT
-123 ALYRGVSEYLSQTFA
+123 ALYRGVSEYLSQSFS

-153 LKIYPYVMSSG
+153 LKIYPYIMSSG

-185 MAEADTA
+185 MSEADTA

-207 LLDSSFRPYATVVM
+207 LLDNSFRPYATVVM

-229 DSFDSIRGAGGVM
+229 NSFESIRGAGGVT
-242 LLLDDLL
+242 LL
-249 LDESGTLRQT
+249 LDELLLDETGTLRQT
-259 EDPETPDGDVLCY
+259 PGAETPDGDVLCY
-272 DGDLEGHRL
+272 DGTLEGHRL
-281 QLQVRTV
+281 QLQVKPMP
-288 SFDILADIPEL
+288 FDILADIPEL
-299 RIAVAAVL
+299 RFAVTGAV

-327 PVETLLDATD
+327 PVETLLAATD
-337 RLQGGERGYR
+337 RLQGGERGYQ
-347 IEDEAKNKEFERI
+347 ISDEAKNKEFERI
-360 YRHFNAMST
+360 YRHFNAMSS
-369 ELQNQFERSYR
+369 ELQNQFERSYQ
-380 EQQALQEARV
+380 EQQALQQARV

-410 WEARLAGDDRVS
+410 WEARLAGDERVS

-461 QRLGERLVISREIDE
+461 QRLGERLTISREIDE
-476 ALLELP
+476 ELLELP

-496 EHDLAQRHGGAL
+496 EHDLAQRRGGAL
-508 SVRVYRSGDEIVLES
+508 CVRVYRNGDDMVLES
-523 EHDGSLSSEDLES
+523 EHDGSLSAEDLQS

-543 SVVDTEISGQ
+543 AVVDTEISGQ

-565 LYGQAGRLNIEQ
+565 LYGAEGQLSIEQ
-577 SAPERILAQVRFPI
+577 CGPERILARVCFPI
-591 ES
+591 ED

>member
-1 MQSEGLTPP
+1 M
-10 LPFIQEDGQENDK
+10 
-23 EDDGVEKQVKKQP
+23 EKQVKKQP
-36 GSLREKLLRIILLCW
+36 GSLRTKLLRIILLCW
-51 VLPIAIILTVAGV
+51 VLPIAIILTVAGI

-74 RSQLETDAGY
+74 RGQLETDAGY

-114 DYLQNGDRA
+114 DYLQHGDRT
-123 ALYRGVSEYLSQTFA
+123 ALYRGVSEYLSQTFS

-153 LKIYPYVMSSG
+153 LKIYPYIMSSG

-192 IRILVYDNELYVARN
+192 IRILVFDNELYVARN

-242 LLLDDLL
+242 LLLDDLM
-249 LDESGTLRQT
+249 LDETGTLQQAVPAET
-259 EDPETPDGDVLCY
+259 ENGDVLCY
-272 DGDLEGHRL
+272 DGELEGHRL
-281 QLQVRTV
+281 QLQVKTV
-288 SFDILADIPEL
+288 PFDILADIPEL
-299 RIAVAAVL
+299 RIAVTAVV

-337 RLQGGERGYR
+337 RLQSGERGYQ
-347 IEDEAKNKEFERI
+347 IADEAKNKEFERI

-369 ELQNQFERSYR
+369 ELQNQFERSYQ
-380 EQQALQEARV
+380 EQQALQQARV

-446 KEELS
+446 KEELG

-461 QRLGERLVISREIDE
+461 QRLGERLVINREIDE
-476 ALLELP
+476 TLLELP

-496 EHDLAQRHGGAL
+496 EHDLAQRHGGTLA
-508 SVRVYRSGDEIVLES
+508 VRVYRVGDEMVLES
-523 EHDGSLSSEDLES
+523 EHDGSLSAEDLES
-536 IREMLAS
+536 IRELLAS

-591 ES
+591 ET

>member
-1 MQSEGLTPP
+1 M
-10 LPFIQEDGQENDK
+10 
-23 EDDGVEKQVKKQP
+23 EKQVKKQP
-36 GSLREKLLRIILLCW
+36 GSLRTKLLRIILLCW
-51 VLPIAIILTVAGV
+51 VLPIAIILTVAGI

-74 RSQLETDAGY
+74 RGQLETDAGY

-114 DYLQNGDRA
+114 DYLQHGDRT
-123 ALYRGVSEYLSQTFA
+123 ALYRGVSEYLSQTFS

-192 IRILVYDNELYVARN
+192 IRILVFDNELYVARN
-207 LLDSSFRPYATVVM
+207 LLDSSFHPYATVVM

-242 LLLDDLL
+242 LLLDDLM
-249 LDESGTLRQT
+249 LDETGTLRQA
-259 EDPETPDGDVLCY
+259 EPAETQNGDVLCY
-272 DGDLEGHRL
+272 DGELEGHRL
-281 QLQVRTV
+281 RLQVKTV
-288 SFDILADIPEL
+288 PFDILADIPEL
-299 RIAVAAVL
+299 RIAVTAVV

-337 RLQGGERGYR
+337 RLQSGERGYQ
-347 IEDEAKNKEFERI
+347 IADEAKNKEFERI

-369 ELQNQFERSYR
+369 ELQNQFERSYQ
-380 EQQALQEARV
+380 EQQALQQARV

-446 KEELS
+446 KEELG

-461 QRLGERLVISREIDE
+461 QRLGERLVINRGIDE
-476 ALLELP
+476 TLLELP

-496 EHDLAQRHGGAL
+496 EHDLAQRHGGTLA
-508 SVRVYRSGDEIVLES
+508 VRVYRVGDEMVLES
-523 EHDGSLSSEDLES
+523 EHDGSLSAEDLES
-536 IREMLAS
+536 IRELLAS

-577 SAPERILAQVRFPI
+577 SVPERILAQVRFPI
-591 ES
+591 ET

>member
-1 MQSEGLTPP
+1 M
-10 LPFIQEDGQENDK
+10 
-23 EDDGVEKQVKKQP
+23 EKQVKKQP
-36 GSLREKLLRIILLCW
+36 GSLRTKLLRIILLCW
-51 VLPIAIILTVAGV
+51 VLPIAIILTVAGI

-74 RSQLETDAGY
+74 RGQLETDAGY

-114 DYLQNGDRA
+114 DYLQHGDRT
-123 ALYRGVSEYLSQTFA
+123 ALYRGVSEYLSQTFS

-153 LKIYPYVMSSG
+153 LKIYPYIMSSG

-192 IRILVYDNELYVARN
+192 IRILVFDNELYVARN
-207 LLDSSFRPYATVVM
+207 LLDSSFHPYATVVM

-242 LLLDDLL
+242 LLLDDLM
-249 LDESGTLRQT
+249 LDETGTLRQA
-259 EDPETPDGDVLCY
+259 EPAETQNGDVLCY
-272 DGDLEGHRL
+272 DGELEGHRL
-281 QLQVRTV
+281 QLRVKTV
-288 SFDILADIPEL
+288 PFDILADIPEL
-299 RIAVAAVL
+299 RIAVTAVV

-337 RLQGGERGYR
+337 RLQSGERGYQ
-347 IEDEAKNKEFERI
+347 ITDEAKNKEFERI

-369 ELQNQFERSYR
+369 ELQNQFERSYQ
-380 EQQALQEARV
+380 EQQALQQARV

-446 KEELS
+446 KEELG

-461 QRLGERLVISREIDE
+461 QRLGERLVINREIDE
-476 ALLELP
+476 TLLELP

-496 EHDLAQRHGGAL
+496 EHDLAQRHGGTLA
-508 SVRVYRSGDEIVLES
+508 VRVYRVGDEMVLES
-523 EHDGSLSSEDLES
+523 EHDGSLSAEDLES
-536 IREMLAS
+536 IRELLAS

-577 SAPERILAQVRFPI
+577 SAPERILAQVRIPI
-591 ES
+591 ET

>member
-1 MQSEGLTPP
+1 MQAEGRIPP
-10 LPFIQEDGQENDK
+10 LPFIQENDQ
-23 EDDGVEKQVKKQP
+23 EDDGMEKQMKKQP
-36 GSLREKLLRIILLCW
+36 GSLRTKLLRIILLCW
-51 VLPIAIILTVAGV
+51 VLPIAIILTVAGI

-74 RSQLETDAGY
+74 RGQLETDAGY

-114 DYLQNGDRA
+114 DYLQRGDRT
-123 ALYRGVSEYLSQTFA
+123 ALYRGVSEYLSQTFS

-153 LKIYPYVMSSG
+153 LKIYPYIMSSG

-192 IRILVYDNELYVARN
+192 IRILVFDNELYVARN
-207 LLDSSFRPYATVVM
+207 LLDSSFHPYATVVM

-242 LLLDDLL
+242 LLLDDLM
-249 LDESGTLRQT
+249 LDETGTLRQA
-259 EDPETPDGDVLCY
+259 EPAETQNGDVLCY
-272 DGDLEGHRL
+272 DGELEGHCL
-281 QLQVRTV
+281 QLQVKTV
-288 SFDILADIPEL
+288 PFDILADIPEL
-299 RIAVAAVL
+299 RIAVTAVV

-337 RLQGGERGYR
+337 RLQSGERGYQ
-347 IEDEAKNKEFERI
+347 IADEAKNKEFERI

-369 ELQNQFERSYR
+369 ELQNQFERSYQ
-380 EQQALQEARV
+380 EQQALQQARV

-446 KEELS
+446 KEELG

-461 QRLGERLVISREIDE
+461 QRLGERLVINREIDE
-476 ALLELP
+476 TLLELP
-482 VPRLILQPLVENAV
+482 VPRLIMQPLVENAV
-496 EHDLAQRHGGAL
+496 EHDLTQRHGGTLA
-508 SVRVYRSGDEIVLES
+508 VRVYRAGDEMVLES
-523 EHDGSLSSEDLES
+523 EHDGSLSAEDLES
-536 IREMLAS
+536 IRELQAS

-591 ES
+591 ET

>member
-1 MQSEGLTPP
+1 M
-10 LPFIQEDGQENDK
+10 
-23 EDDGVEKQVKKQP
+23 EKQVKKQP
-36 GSLREKLLRIILLCW
+36 GSLRTKLLRIILLCW
-51 VLPIAIILTVAGV
+51 VLPIAIILTVAGI

-74 RSQLETDAGY
+74 RGQLETDAGY

-114 DYLQNGDRA
+114 DYLQRGDRT
-123 ALYRGVSEYLSQTFA
+123 ALYRGVSEYLSQTFS

-153 LKIYPYVMSSG
+153 LKIYPYIMSSG

-192 IRILVYDNELYVARN
+192 IRILVFDNELYVARN

-242 LLLDDLL
+242 LLLDDLM
-249 LDESGTLRQT
+249 LDETGTLQQAAPAET
-259 EDPETPDGDVLCY
+259 ENGDVLCY
-272 DGDLEGHRL
+272 DGELEGHRL
-281 QLQVRTV
+281 QLRVKTV
-288 SFDILADIPEL
+288 PFDILADIPEL
-299 RIAVAAVL
+299 RIAVTAVV

-337 RLQGGERGYR
+337 RLQSGERGYQ
-347 IEDEAKNKEFERI
+347 IADEAKNKEFERI

-369 ELQNQFERSYR
+369 ELQNQFERSYQ
-380 EQQALQEARV
+380 EQQALQQARV

-446 KEELS
+446 KEELG

-461 QRLGERLVISREIDE
+461 QRLGERLVINREIDE
-476 ALLELP
+476 TLLELP

-496 EHDLAQRHGGAL
+496 EHDLAQRHGGTLA
-508 SVRVYRSGDEIVLES
+508 VRVYRVGDEMVLES
-523 EHDGSLSSEDLES
+523 EHDGSLSAEDLES
-536 IREMLAS
+536 IRELLAS

-591 ES
+591 ET

>member
-1 MQSEGLTPP
+1 M
-10 LPFIQEDGQENDK
+10 
-23 EDDGVEKQVKKQP
+23 EKQVKKQP
-36 GSLREKLLRIILLCW
+36 GSLRTKLLRIILLCW

-74 RSQLETDAGY
+74 RSQLETDANY
-84 VLRQEELLL
+84 VLRQEEVLLE
-93 NAVFESSKA
+93 AVFESSKA

-114 DYLQNGDRA
+114 DYLQSGDRT
-123 ALYRGVSEYLSQTFA
+123 ALYRGVSEYLSQAFA
-138 RDERFQAVFVSFWED
+138 RDDRFQAVFVSFWED
-153 LKIYPYVMSSG
+153 LKIYPYIMSSG

-172 NYHRSVEPLLLEE
+172 NYHRSVEPLLLEQ

-192 IRILVYDNELYVARN
+192 IRVLVYDNELYIARN

-229 DSFDSIRGAGGVM
+229 SSFDSIRGAAGVR
-242 LLLDDLL
+242 LL
-249 LDESGTLRQT
+249 LDELQLDETGTLRQAETT
-259 EDPETPDGDVLCY
+259 EVSTGELLCY
-272 DGDLEGHRL
+272 DGDLDGHRL
-281 QLQVRTV
+281 QLQVKTV
-288 SFDILADIPEL
+288 PFDILADIPEL
-299 RIAVAAVL
+299 RITVAGVV

-337 RLQGGERGYR
+337 RLQGGERGYQ
-347 IEDEAKNKEFERI
+347 ISDEAKNKEFERI
-360 YRHFNAMST
+360 YRHFNAMSS
-369 ELQNQFERSYR
+369 ELQNQFERSYQ
-380 EQQALQEARV
+380 EQQALQQARV

-410 WEARLAGDDRVS
+410 WEARLAGDERVS

-461 QRLGERLVISREIDE
+461 QRLGERLTISREIDE
-476 ALLELP
+476 ELLELP

-496 EHDLAQRHGGAL
+496 EHDLAQRRGGAL
-508 SVRVYRSGDEIVLES
+508 CVRVYRNGDDMVLES
-523 EHDGSLSSEDLES
+523 EHDGSLSAEDLES

-543 SVVDTEISGQ
+543 AVVDTEISGQ

-565 LYGQAGRLNIEQ
+565 LYGAEGQLSIEQ
-577 SAPERILAQVRFPI
+577 CGPERILARVCFPI
-591 ES
+591 ED

>member
-1 MQSEGLTPP
+1 M
-10 LPFIQEDGQENDK
+10 
-23 EDDGVEKQVKKQP
+23 EKQVKKQP
-36 GSLREKLLRIILLCW
+36 GSLRTKLLRIILLCW
-51 VLPIAIILTVAGV
+51 VLPIAIILTVAGI

-74 RSQLETDAGY
+74 RGQLETDAGY

-114 DYLQNGDRA
+114 DYLQHGDRT
-123 ALYRGVSEYLSQTFA
+123 ALYRGVSEYLSQTFS

-153 LKIYPYVMSSG
+153 LKIYPYIMSSG

-192 IRILVYDNELYVARN
+192 IRILVFDNELYVARN

-242 LLLDDLL
+242 LLLDDLM
-249 LDESGTLRQT
+249 LDETGTLQQAVPAET
-259 EDPETPDGDVLCY
+259 ENGDVLCY
-272 DGDLEGHRL
+272 DGELEGHRL
-281 QLQVRTV
+281 QLRVKTV
-288 SFDILADIPEL
+288 PFDILADIPEL
-299 RIAVAAVL
+299 RIAVTAVV

-337 RLQGGERGYR
+337 RLQSGERGYQ
-347 IEDEAKNKEFERI
+347 IEKKKKNKEFERI

-369 ELQNQFERSYR
+369 ELQNQFERSYQ
-380 EQQALQEARV
+380 EQQALQQARV

-446 KEELS
+446 KEELG

-461 QRLGERLVISREIDE
+461 QRLGERLVINREIDE
-476 ALLELP
+476 TLLELP

-496 EHDLAQRHGGAL
+496 EHDLAQRHGGTLA
-508 SVRVYRSGDEIVLES
+508 VRVYRVGDEMVLES
-523 EHDGSLSSEDLES
+523 EHDGSLSAEDLES
-536 IREMLAS
+536 IRELLAS

-591 ES
+591 ET